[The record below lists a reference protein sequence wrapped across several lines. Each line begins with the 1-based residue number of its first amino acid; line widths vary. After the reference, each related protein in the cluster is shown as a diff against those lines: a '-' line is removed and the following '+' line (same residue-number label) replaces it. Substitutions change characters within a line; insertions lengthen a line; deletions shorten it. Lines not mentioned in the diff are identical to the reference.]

1 MKIHKSLLHV
11 LPNPTSGARAVFH
24 HSARKLFRSLVS
36 DLGLTVHQVRIGSS
50 LGEGTSCGASTL
62 RTHRLHA
69 RISDQNPG
77 EDVGIWY
84 RTSSGIDDRTGGL
97 NSWISI
103 SELSTAEGYR
113 NFLCQLR
120 LIVGLRI
127 DGPRIFTKRHYS
139 TAAADAKNSQGVIS
153 TCQL

>member
-77 EDVGIWY
+77 EDV
-84 RTSSGIDDRTGGL
+84 DRTGGL